1 MQAICRVPASPCPR
15 VAVLLLFSIL
25 LPAFSMLLPA
35 CDRPAVQPEADRS
48 DSSRPVV
55 QFTDV
60 APSAGISFRHAN
72 GKTGRYY
79 FLETVA
85 SGGGFIDYDGDGDL
99 DVYLLNGAAIPGF
112 EPARPLSS
120 VLYRNEGDGSFTDV
134 TDQAGAGNVGGYG
147 MGMAVADYDND
158 GDDDLFVTNYGE
170 NVLYRNEGDGTF
182 RDVTAQAA
190 VSVPRNPTFST
201 SAAFLDYD
209 RDGHLDLYVCAYV
222 EFDFETNKRC
232 VRDGI
237 QSYCGPDIYEGAADL
252 LYRNDGDG
260 TFTDVSAIAGI
271 ANPAGKGLGVVGGD
285 YDGDGWTDI
294 FVANDLT
301 PDFLYRNNGDGTFT
315 DVALLA
321 GVAYGEDGVARA
333 GMGVDF
339 GDYDRDGAPDIYVT
353 NFSLEPNSL
362 HRNNGNGTFTETT
375 FGAGVGNPTLLFLG
389 FGTAFEDFDHDGW
402 PDLFAANGHVIDN
415 ISLFD
420 PTITYEQTNQ
430 LFLNDGN
437 GRFTDVSDR
446 AGAPFQVARVHRGA
460 AFGDVDNDGDV
471 DVLVT
476 TVNDVPLL
484 LRNDGVG
491 GRGARGGAGG
501 NGERGA
507 LGASGGGGY
516 GAAGAGGNPPSLLV
530 STEGVQSNRNGI
542 GARVTVVT
550 DAVRQMREVRSAYSY
565 LAANDLRAHFGLG
578 AHAGADTVLVDW
590 PSGARDVATGVEGG
604 QWITIREGAGIV
616 SRTPLPRR

>member
-1 MQAICRVPASPCPR
+1 MHDLFRAPASWSFELAASSRFLSGASSCLRFAASSCPR
-15 VAVLLLFSIL
+15 FLVRFILPILFLSCN
-25 LPAFSMLLPA
+25 FSNNAPDPDAM
-35 CDRPAVQPEADRS
+35 RPGM
-48 DSSRPVV
+48 
-55 QFTDV
+55 QFTDI
-60 APSAGISFRHAN
+60 APSSGISFQHAN

-85 SGGGFIDYDGDGDL
+85 SGGGFVDYDGDGDL
-99 DVYLLNGAAIPGF
+99 DIYLLNGAAIPGF
-112 EPARPLSS
+112 VPDRPLSNA
-120 VLYRNEGDGSFTDV
+120 LYRNEGDGSFTDV
-134 TDQAGAGNVGGYG
+134 TDQAGVGNADGYG

-182 RDVTAQAA
+182 RDVTGQARLTL
-190 VSVPRNPTFST
+190 PRNPAFST

-232 VRDGI
+232 TRDGI

-252 LYRNDGDG
+252 LYRNNGDG
-260 TFTDVSAIAGI
+260 TFSDVSEAAGI
-271 ANPAGKGLGVVGGD
+271 ANPEGKGLGVVGAD

-315 DVALLA
+315 DMALLA

-339 GDYDRDGAPDIYVT
+339 GDYDRNGSPDIYVT

-375 FGAGVGNPTLLFLG
+375 FAAGVGNPTLLSLG
-389 FGTAFEDFDHDGW
+389 FGTAFKDFDHDGW
-402 PDLFAANGHVIDN
+402 LDIFAANGHVIDN

-420 PTITYEQTNQ
+420 PTETYAQTNQ
-430 LFLNDGN
+430 LFRNEGN
-437 GRFTDVSDR
+437 GVFTDVSTS
-446 AGAPFQVARVHRGA
+446 AGEPFQVKRVHRGA
-460 AFGDVDNDGDV
+460 AFGDVDNDGDI
-471 DVLVT
+471 DILVT

-484 LRNDGVG
+484 LRNDG
-491 GRGARGGAGG
+491 
-501 NGERGA
+501 
-507 LGASGGGGY
+507 SGG
-516 GAAGAGGNPPSLLV
+516 PTSLLV
-530 STEGVQSNRNGI
+530 AAEGVQSNRNGI

-550 DAVRQMREVRSAYSY
+550 DAVRQSQEIRSAYSY

-578 AHAGADTVLVDW
+578 AHAGADSVIVDW
-590 PSGARDVATGVEGG
+590 PGGARDVVTDVDGG

-616 SRTPLPRR
+616 SRRPFLRR

>member
-1 MQAICRVPASPCPR
+1 
-15 VAVLLLFSIL
+15 
-25 LPAFSMLLPA
+25 
-35 CDRPAVQPEADRS
+35 
-48 DSSRPVV
+48 V
-55 QFTDV
+55 QFTDI
-60 APSAGISFRHAN
+60 APTAGITFRHTN
-72 GKTGRYY
+72 GKSGRYY

-112 EPARPLSS
+112 VPERPLSS
-120 VLYRNEGDGSFTDV
+120 ALYRNDGDGSFTDV
-134 TDQAGAGNVGGYG
+134 TSQAGVGNAGGYG

-158 GDDDLFVTNYGE
+158 GDDDLFITNYGA
-170 NVLYRNEGDGTF
+170 NILYRNEGNGTF
-182 RDVTAQAA
+182 RDVTARA
-190 VSVPRNPTFST
+190 SLTVPTNPMFST

-209 RDGHLDLYVCAYV
+209 RDGYLDLYVCAYV

-232 VRDGI
+232 SRDGI

-252 LYRNDGDG
+252 LYRNNGDG
-260 TFTDVSAIAGI
+260 TFTDVSVAAGI
-271 ANPAGKGLGVVGGD
+271 SNPNGKGLGVVGGD

-315 DVALLA
+315 DMALLA

-339 GDYDRDGAPDIYVT
+339 GDYDRNGSPDISVT

-389 FGTAFEDFDHDGW
+389 FGTAFKDFDHDGW
-402 PDLFAANGHVIDN
+402 LDIFAANGHVIDN

-420 PTITYEQTNQ
+420 PTISYAQTNQ
-430 LFLNDGN
+430 LFRNEGDGV
-437 GRFTDVSDR
+437 FTDVSSA
-446 AGAPFQVARVHRGA
+446 AGPPFQVERVHRGA

-476 TVNDVPLL
+476 TVSDVPLL
-484 LRNDGVG
+484 LRNDGT
-491 GRGARGGAGG
+491 
-501 NGERGA
+501 GA
-507 LGASGGGGY
+507 L
-516 GAAGAGGNPPSLLV
+516 SLFV
-530 STEGVQSNRNGI
+530 ATEGVRSNRNGI

-550 DAVRQMREVRSAYSY
+550 DAVRQSREIRSAYSY

-578 AHAGADTVLVDW
+578 AYAGADSVIVDW
-590 PSGARDVATGVEGG
+590 PGGARDVATGVEGG
-604 QWITIREGAGIV
+604 QLITIREGAGIV
-616 SRTPLPRR
+616 SQTPFPRR

>member
-1 MQAICRVPASPCPR
+1 M
-15 VAVLLLFSIL
+15 
-25 LPAFSMLLPA
+25 
-35 CDRPAVQPEADRS
+35 
-48 DSSRPVV
+48 
-55 QFTDV
+55 QFTDI
-60 APSAGISFRHAN
+60 APSAEITFRHTN
-72 GKTGRYY
+72 GKSGRYY

-112 EPARPLSS
+112 VPDQPLSS
-120 VLYRNEGDGSFTDV
+120 ILYRNDGDGSFTDV
-134 TDQAGAGNVGGYG
+134 TVQAGVDNAGGYG
-147 MGMAVADYDND
+147 MGLAVADYDND
-158 GDDDLFVTNYGE
+158 GDDDLFVTNYGA
-170 NVLYRNEGDGTF
+170 NILYRNQGDGTF
-182 RDVTAQAA
+182 RDVTARANLM
-190 VSVPRNPTFST
+190 VPANPTFST

-222 EFDFETNKRC
+222 EFDFEANRRC
-232 VRDGI
+232 SRDGI

-252 LYRNDGDG
+252 LYRNNGDG
-260 TFTDVSAIAGI
+260 SFTDVSAEAGI
-271 ANPAGKGLGVVGGD
+271 ANPDGKGLGVVGGD

-315 DVALLA
+315 DMALLA

-333 GMGVDF
+333 GMGVDM
-339 GDYDRDGAPDIYVT
+339 GDYDRSGSPDIYVT

-389 FGTAFEDFDHDGW
+389 FGTAFKDFDNDGW
-402 PDLFAANGHVIDN
+402 LDIFAANGHVIDN

-420 PTITYEQTNQ
+420 PTITYAQTNQ
-430 LFLNDGN
+430 LFRNEGDGV
-437 GRFTDVSDR
+437 FTDVSPE
-446 AGAPFQVARVHRGA
+446 AGPPFQVARVHRGA

-484 LRNDGVG
+484 LRNDGIG
-491 GRGARGGAGG
+491 GRGAGGMTGEIEAGEGGGSSGSDGAGQPG
-501 NGERGA
+501 PA
-507 LGASGGGGY
+507 
-516 GAAGAGGNPPSLLV
+516 SLLV
-530 STEGVQSNRNGI
+530 ATEGVRSNRNGI

-550 DAVRQMREVRSAYSY
+550 DAVRQSREIRSAYSY

-578 AHAGADTVLVDW
+578 AHAGADSVIVDW
-590 PSGARDVATGVEGG
+590 PGGGRDVATGVEGG
-604 QWITIREGAGIV
+604 QLVTIREGAGIV
-616 SRTPLPRR
+616 SRTPFLRR

>member
-1 MQAICRVPASPCPR
+1 M
-15 VAVLLLFSIL
+15 
-25 LPAFSMLLPA
+25 
-35 CDRPAVQPEADRS
+35 
-48 DSSRPVV
+48 
-55 QFTDV
+55 QFTDI
-60 APSAGISFRHAN
+60 ASSAGISFRHAN

-99 DVYLLNGAAIPGF
+99 DIYLLNGAAIPGF

-120 VLYRNEGDGSFTDV
+120 ALYRNEGDGSFTDA
-134 TDQAGAGNVGGYG
+134 TGAAGVGNVGGYG

-182 RDVTAQAA
+182 RDVTGLAMPPL
-190 VSVPRNPTFST
+190 PRNPTFST

-209 RDGHLDLYVCAYV
+209 RDGWLDLYVCVYV
-222 EFDFETNKRC
+222 EFDFETNRRC
-232 VRDGI
+232 IRDGV

-252 LYRNDGDG
+252 LYRNNGDG
-260 TFTDVSAIAGI
+260 TFSDVSAEAGI
-271 ANPAGKGLGVVGGD
+271 ADPGGKGLGVVGGD

-315 DVALLA
+315 DQALLA

-339 GDYDRDGAPDIYVT
+339 GDYDRNGSPDIYVT

-375 FGAGVGNPTLLFLG
+375 FGAGVGNPTLLSLG
-389 FGTAFEDFDHDGW
+389 FGTAFKDFDHDGW
-402 PDLFAANGHVIDN
+402 LDIFAANGHVIDN

-420 PTITYEQTNQ
+420 PTITYAQTNQ
-430 LFLNDGN
+430 LFRNEGN
-437 GRFTDVSDR
+437 GLFADVSAG
-446 AGAPFQVARVHRGA
+446 AGAPFQVERVHRGA

-471 DVLVT
+471 DILVT

-484 LRNDGVG
+484 LRNDGPSGQGERDGSGGGDVNGGSGERG
-491 GRGARGGAGG
+491 GRGGSGG
-501 NGERGA
+501 
-507 LGASGGGGY
+507 SGGGDVN
-516 GAAGAGGNPPSLLV
+516 GGSGGPPSLLV
-530 STEGVQSNRNGI
+530 SAEGVRNNRNGI

-550 DAVRQMREVRSAYSY
+550 DAVRQMREIRSAYSY

-578 AHAGADTVLVDW
+578 AHAGADSVIVDW
-590 PSGARDVATGVEGG
+590 PGGARDVATGVGGG

-616 SRTPLPRR
+616 SRRPLLRR

>member
-1 MQAICRVPASPCPR
+1 MQAILRVSASPCPQL
-15 VAVLLLFSIL
+15 AVLLLFPL
-25 LPAFSMLLPA
+25 VLFSCA
-35 CDRPAVQPEADRS
+35 RSTDQPIAD
-48 DSSRPVV
+48 RPVV
-55 QFTDV
+55 QFTDI
-60 APSAGISFRHAN
+60 ASSAGLTFRHTN
-72 GKTGRYY
+72 GKSGRYY

-99 DVYLLNGAAIPGF
+99 DVYLLNGSAIPGF
-112 EPARPLSS
+112 EAEEPLSS
-120 VLYRNEGDGSFTDV
+120 ALYRNDGVGSFTDV
-134 TDQAGAGNVGGYG
+134 TSQTGVGNAGGYG

-182 RDVTAQAA
+182 RDDTDQAGLT
-190 VSVPRNPTFST
+190 VPRTPYFST

-209 RDGHLDLYVCAYV
+209 RDGHLDLYVTAYV
-222 EFDFETNKRC
+222 EFTFENNRRC
-232 VRDGI
+232 SRDGI
-237 QSYCGPDIYEGAADL
+237 QSYCGPDIYEGVSDL
-252 LYRNDGDG
+252 LYRNNGDG
-260 TFTDVSAIAGI
+260 TFTDVSAEAGI
-271 ANPAGKGLGVVGGD
+271 ANPQGKGLGVVCGD

-315 DVALLA
+315 DQALLA

-389 FGTAFEDFDHDGW
+389 FGTAFKDFDHDGRL
-402 PDLFAANGHVIDN
+402 DLFAANGHVIDN
-415 ISLFD
+415 ISVFD
-420 PTITYEQTNQ
+420 PTITYAQTNQ
-430 LFLNDGN
+430 LFRNDGD

-446 AGAPFQVARVHRGA
+446 AGAPFRAAAVHRGA

-471 DVLVT
+471 DILVT

-484 LRNDGVG
+484 LRNDGVDG
-491 GRGARGGAGG
+491 
-501 NGERGA
+501 
-507 LGASGGGGY
+507 SGGSVGRGGY
-516 GAAGAGGNPPSLLV
+516 GSLLL
-530 STEGVQSNRNGI
+530 STEGVRSNRNGI

-550 DAVRQMREVRSAYSY
+550 EAMRQFREIRSGYSY
-565 LAANDLRAHFGLG
+565 LASNDLRAHFGLG
-578 AHAGADTVLVDW
+578 TSTGADSVIVEW
-590 PSGARDVATGVEGG
+590 PGGARDVVTGVDSG
-604 QWITIREGAGIV
+604 QWIKIREGEGVV
-616 SRTPLPRR
+616 SRRPLPLR

>member
-1 MQAICRVPASPCPR
+1 MR
-15 VAVLLLFSIL
+15 
-25 LPAFSMLLPA
+25 
-35 CDRPAVQPEADRS
+35 
-48 DSSRPVV
+48 
-55 QFTDV
+55 FTDI
-60 APSAGISFRHAN
+60 ASSAGITFRHTN
-72 GKTGRYY
+72 GKSGRYY

-112 EPARPLSS
+112 VPDRPLSS
-120 VLYRNEGDGSFTDV
+120 VLYRNDGDGTFTDV
-134 TDQAGAGNVGGYG
+134 TSQAGVGNADGYG
-147 MGMAVADYDND
+147 MGLAVADYDND
-158 GDDDLFVTNYGE
+158 GDDDLFVTNYGA
-170 NVLYRNEGDGTF
+170 NILYRNEGDGTF
-182 RDVTAQAA
+182 RDVTVRAGL
-190 VSVPRNPTFST
+190 SVPLNPTFST

-209 RDGHLDLYVCAYV
+209 RDGCLDLYVCAYV
-222 EFDFETNKRC
+222 EFDFETNRRC
-232 VRDGI
+232 SRDGI

-252 LYRNDGDG
+252 LYRNNGDG
-260 TFTDVSAIAGI
+260 TFMDVSAEAGI
-271 ANPAGKGLGVVGGD
+271 ANPDGKGLGVVGGD

-315 DVALLA
+315 DMALLA

-333 GMGVDF
+333 GMGVDI
-339 GDYDRDGAPDIYVT
+339 GDYDRNGSPDIYVT

-389 FGTAFEDFDHDGW
+389 FGTAFKDFDHDGW
-402 PDLFAANGHVIDN
+402 LDIFAANGHVIDN

-420 PTITYEQTNQ
+420 PTITYAQTNQ
-430 LFLNDGN
+430 LFRNEGN
-437 GRFTDVSDR
+437 GVFSDVSPE
-446 AGAPFQVARVHRGA
+446 AGPPFQVERVHRGA

-484 LRNDGVG
+484 LRNDGTG
-491 GRGARGGAGG
+491 GRGAPGESGGSSGAGGSGGASGSGGAGG
-501 NGERGA
+501 SG
-507 LGASGGGGY
+507 GASGGS
-516 GAAGAGGNPPSLLV
+516 ADSASLLV
-530 STEGVQSNRNGI
+530 ATEGVRSNRNGI

-550 DAVRQMREVRSAYSY
+550 DAVRQSREIRSAYSY

-578 AHAGADTVLVDW
+578 AHAGADSVIVDW
-590 PSGARDVATGVEGG
+590 PGGARDVATGVEGG
-604 QWITIREGAGIV
+604 QLITIREGAGIV
-616 SRTPLPRR
+616 SRTPFLRR

>member
-1 MQAICRVPASPCPR
+1 MAAKWISISLNAVTPALARSCI
-15 VAVLLLFSIL
+15 LFVTLSL
-25 LPAFSMLLPA
+25 LPLFLPA
-35 CDRPAVQPEADRS
+35 CDRSANRPEVVQQ
-48 DSSRPVV
+48 VV
-55 QFTDV
+55 QFTDI
-60 APSAGISFRHAN
+60 ASSAGISFRHTN
-72 GKTGRYY
+72 GKSGRYY
-79 FLETVA
+79 FPETVA

-99 DVYLLNGAAIPGF
+99 DIYLLNGTAIPGF
-112 EPARPLSS
+112 EPDGPLSS

-134 TDQAGAGNVGGYG
+134 TPLAGVGNVDGYG

-182 RDVTAQAA
+182 RDVTGRAGL
-190 VSVPRNPTFST
+190 SVPRNPTFST

-209 RDGHLDLYVCAYV
+209 RDGHLDLYVCVYV
-222 EFDFETNKRC
+222 EFDFAANKRC
-232 VRDGI
+232 SRDGI
-237 QSYCGPDIYEGAADL
+237 RSYCGPDIYEGVADL
-252 LYRNDGDG
+252 LYRNNGDG
-260 TFTDVSAIAGI
+260 TFSDVSMAAGI
-271 ANPAGKGLGVVGGD
+271 ANPDGKGLGVVAGD

-315 DVALLA
+315 DRALLA

-333 GMGVDF
+333 GMGTDF
-339 GDYDRDGAPDIYVT
+339 GDYDRNGAPDVYVT

-389 FGTAFEDFDHDGW
+389 FGTAFGDFDHDGW
-402 PDLFAANGHVIDN
+402 LDIFAANGHVIDN

-420 PTITYEQTNQ
+420 PTITYAQTNQ
-430 LFLNDGN
+430 LFRNEGD

-446 AGAPFQVARVHRGA
+446 AGAPFQVERVHRGA

-471 DVLVT
+471 DILVT

-484 LRNDGVG
+484 LRNDGAG
-491 GRGARGGAGG
+491 GQGARGGIGGSGG
-501 NGERGA
+501 N
-507 LGASGGGGY
+507 GGGGY
-516 GAAGAGGNPPSLLV
+516 GAAGDGPAEPASLLV
-530 STEGVQSNRNGI
+530 ETEGVRSNRNGI

-550 DAVRQMREVRSAYSY
+550 DTVRQLREIRSAYSY

-578 AHAGADTVLVDW
+578 EHTGADSVIVDW
-590 PSGARDVATGVEGG
+590 PGGTRDVVTGVEGS
-604 QWITIREGAGIV
+604 QWITIREGEGIV

>member
-1 MQAICRVPASPCPR
+1 M
-15 VAVLLLFSIL
+15 
-25 LPAFSMLLPA
+25 
-35 CDRPAVQPEADRS
+35 
-48 DSSRPVV
+48 
-55 QFTDV
+55 QFTDI
-60 APSAGISFRHAN
+60 APSAGITFRHTN
-72 GKTGRYY
+72 GKSGRYY

-112 EPARPLSS
+112 VPDQPLSS
-120 VLYRNEGDGSFTDV
+120 VLYRNDGDVSFTDV
-134 TDQAGAGNVGGYG
+134 TVQAGVDNAGGYG
-147 MGMAVADYDND
+147 MGLAVADYDND
-158 GDDDLFVTNYGE
+158 GDDDLFVTNYGA
-170 NVLYRNEGDGTF
+170 NILYRNEGDGTF
-182 RDVTAQAA
+182 RDVTARANLM
-190 VSVPRNPTFST
+190 VPANPTFST

-222 EFDFETNKRC
+222 EFDFETNRRC
-232 VRDGI
+232 SRDGI

-252 LYRNDGDG
+252 LYRNNGDG
-260 TFTDVSAIAGI
+260 SFTDVSAEAGI
-271 ANPAGKGLGVVGGD
+271 ANPDGKGLGVVGGD

-315 DVALLA
+315 DMALLA

-333 GMGVDF
+333 GMGVDM
-339 GDYDRDGAPDIYVT
+339 GDYDRNGSPDIYVT

-389 FGTAFEDFDHDGW
+389 FGTAFKDFDNDGW
-402 PDLFAANGHVIDN
+402 LDIFAANGHVIDN

-420 PTITYEQTNQ
+420 PTITYAQTNQ
-430 LFLNDGN
+430 LFRNEGDGV
-437 GRFTDVSDR
+437 FTDVSPE
-446 AGAPFQVARVHRGA
+446 AGPPFQVARVHRGA

-484 LRNDGVG
+484 LRNDGIG
-491 GRGARGGAGG
+491 GRGAGGGSGGSDGIDGSSGNDGAGQPG
-501 NGERGA
+501 PA
-507 LGASGGGGY
+507 
-516 GAAGAGGNPPSLLV
+516 SLLV
-530 STEGVQSNRNGI
+530 ATEGVRSNRNGI

-550 DAVRQMREVRSAYSY
+550 DAVRQSREIRSAYSY
-565 LAANDLRAHFGLG
+565 LAANDFSAHFGLG
-578 AHAGADTVLVDW
+578 AHAGADSVIVDW
-590 PSGARDVATGVEGG
+590 PGGGRDVATGVEGG
-604 QWITIREGAGIV
+604 QLVTIREGAGIV
-616 SRTPLPRR
+616 SRTPFLRR

>member
-1 MQAICRVPASPCPR
+1 MHVVYRVSALLPFLI
-15 VAVLLLFSIL
+15 LLLSCDFS
-25 LPAFSMLLPA
+25 
-35 CDRPAVQPEADRS
+35 DHRPESP
-48 DSSRPVV
+48 RPVV
-55 QFTDV
+55 QFTDI
-60 APSAGISFRHAN
+60 APSAGITFRHTN
-72 GKTGRYY
+72 GKSGRYY

-85 SGGGFIDYDGDGDL
+85 SGGGFIDYDGDDDL

-112 EPARPLSS
+112 VPDRPLSS
-120 VLYRNEGDGSFTDV
+120 ALYRNDGDGSFTDV
-134 TDQAGAGNVGGYG
+134 TGQAGVGNADGYG
-147 MGMAVADYDND
+147 MGLAVADYDND
-158 GDDDLFVTNYGE
+158 GDDDLFVTNYGA

-182 RDVTAQAA
+182 RDVTDQANLT
-190 VSVPRNPTFST
+190 VPRDPTFST

-209 RDGHLDLYVCAYV
+209 RDGHLDLYVCVYV

-252 LYRNDGDG
+252 LYRNNGDG
-260 TFTDVSAIAGI
+260 TFSDVSAEAGI
-271 ANPAGKGLGVVGGD
+271 ANPEGKGLGVVGGD

-315 DVALLA
+315 DQALLA

-339 GDYDRDGAPDIYVT
+339 GDYDRDGSPDVYVT

-402 PDLFAANGHVIDN
+402 LDIFAANGHVIDN

-420 PTITYEQTNQ
+420 PTISYAQTNQ
-430 LFLNDGN
+430 LFRNEGN
-437 GRFTDVSDR
+437 GVFTDVS
-446 AGAPFQVARVHRGA
+446 AGAGASFQVERVHRGA

-491 GRGARGGAGG
+491 GRVARD
-501 NGERGA
+501 
-507 LGASGGGGY
+507 SDD
-516 GAAGAGGNPPSLLV
+516 AAGRRGDAGPPGPPGPPGPLSLLV
-530 STEGVQSNRNGI
+530 ATEGVRSNRNGI

-550 DAVRQMREVRSAYSY
+550 DAVRQSREIRSGYSY

-578 AHAGADTVLVDW
+578 AHAGADSVIVDW
-590 PSGARDVATGVEGG
+590 PGGARDVATGIAGG
-604 QWITIREGAGIV
+604 QLVTIREGAGIV
-616 SRTPLPRR
+616 SRTPFPRR

>member
-1 MQAICRVPASPCPR
+1 MQAVYRVSASPCPR
-15 VAVLLLFSIL
+15 VPVLLLLPLVLFSFFL
-25 LPAFSMLLPA
+25 SCNLP
-35 CDRPAVQPEADRS
+35 DNRP
-48 DSSRPVV
+48 DSIRAKV

-60 APSAGISFRHAN
+60 APAAGITFRHTN

-85 SGGGFIDYDGDGDL
+85 SGGGFIDYDGDGNL
-99 DVYLLNGAAIPGF
+99 DVYLLNGTAIPGF

-134 TDQAGAGNVGGYG
+134 TDQAGVGNAGGYG

-182 RDVTAQAA
+182 RDVTGRAGL
-190 VSVPRNPTFST
+190 SVPRNPTFST

-209 RDGHLDLYVCAYV
+209 RNGHLDLYVCVYV
-222 EFDFETNKRC
+222 EFDFEANKRC
-232 VRDGI
+232 SRDGI
-237 QSYCGPDIYEGAADL
+237 QSYCGPDVYEGVADL
-252 LYRNDGDG
+252 LYRNNGDG
-260 TFTDVSAIAGI
+260 TFSDVSVAAGI

-315 DVALLA
+315 DQALLA

-339 GDYDRDGAPDIYVT
+339 GDYDRNGSPDIYVT

-389 FGTAFEDFDHDGW
+389 FGTAFMDFDNDGW
-402 PDLFAANGHVIDN
+402 LDIFAANGHVIDN

-420 PTITYEQTNQ
+420 PTITYAQTNQ
-430 LFLNDGN
+430 LFRNEGN
-437 GRFTDVSDR
+437 GAFTDVSAS
-446 AGAPFQVARVHRGA
+446 AGAPFQVERVHRGA

-471 DVLVT
+471 DILVT

-491 GRGARGGAGG
+491 GRNAHGGYGGG
-501 NGERGA
+501 NGE
-507 LGASGGGGY
+507 SGGDGGN
-516 GAAGAGGNPPSLLV
+516 GAADGRGPASLLV
-530 STEGVQSNRNGI
+530 STEGVQGNRNGI

-550 DAVRQMREVRSAYSY
+550 AAVRQLREVRSAYSY

-578 AHAGADTVLVDW
+578 AHTGADSVIVDW
-590 PSGARDVATGVEGG
+590 PGGARDVVTGVEGG

>member
-1 MQAICRVPASPCPR
+1 MKWAP
-15 VAVLLLFSIL
+15 VLLSFLFLS
-25 LPAFSMLLPA
+25 PSCGQPGQPGQP
-35 CDRPAVQPEADRS
+35 DHRPDAA
-48 DSSRPVV
+48 RPVV
-55 QFTDV
+55 QFTDI
-60 APSAGISFRHAN
+60 APTAGITFRHTN
-72 GKTGRYY
+72 GKSGRYY

-112 EPARPLSS
+112 VPDRPLSS
-120 VLYRNEGDGSFTDV
+120 ALYRNNGDGSFTDV
-134 TDQAGAGNVGGYG
+134 TGQAGVGNAGGYG
-147 MGMAVADYDND
+147 MGLAVADYDND
-158 GDDDLFVTNYGE
+158 GDDDLFVTNYGA
-170 NVLYRNEGDGTF
+170 NILYRNEGDGTF
-182 RDVTAQAA
+182 RDVTARANLT
-190 VSVPRNPTFST
+190 VPGNPTFST

-222 EFDFETNKRC
+222 EFDFEANRRC
-232 VRDGI
+232 SRDGI

-252 LYRNDGDG
+252 LYRNNGDG
-260 TFTDVSAIAGI
+260 SFSDVSVEAGI
-271 ANPAGKGLGVVGGD
+271 SNPNGKGLGVVGGD

-315 DVALLA
+315 DMALLA

-333 GMGVDF
+333 GMGVDM
-339 GDYDRDGAPDIYVT
+339 GDYDRNGSPDFYVT

-389 FGTAFEDFDHDGW
+389 FGTAFKDFDHDGW
-402 PDLFAANGHVIDN
+402 LDIFAANGHVIDN

-420 PTITYEQTNQ
+420 PTIAYAQTNQ
-430 LFLNDGN
+430 LFRNEGDGV
-437 GRFTDVSDR
+437 FTDVSPE
-446 AGAPFQVARVHRGA
+446 AGPPFQVERVHRGA

-484 LRNDGVG
+484 LRNDGTG
-491 GRGARGGAGG
+491 GHNARGGPGP
-501 NGERGA
+501 
-507 LGASGGGGY
+507 
-516 GAAGAGGNPPSLLV
+516 AAGPLSLLV
-530 STEGVQSNRNGI
+530 ATEGVRSNRNGI

-550 DAVRQMREVRSAYSY
+550 DGVRQSREIRSAYSY

-578 AHAGADTVLVDW
+578 AYAGADSVIVDW
-590 PSGARDVATGVEGG
+590 PGGGRDVATGVEGG
-604 QWITIREGAGIV
+604 QLITIREGAGIV
-616 SRTPLPRR
+616 SRTPFLRR

>member
-1 MQAICRVPASPCPR
+1 MHAIYRVSASPSPR
-15 VAVLLLFSIL
+15 VAVLLLLPLVFFSIL
-25 LPAFSMLLPA
+25 LLS
-35 CDRPAVQPEADRS
+35 CGRPANEPEAD
-48 DSSRPVV
+48 RPVV
-55 QFTDV
+55 QFTDI
-60 APSAGISFRHAN
+60 APSAGITFRHTN

-99 DVYLLNGAAIPGF
+99 DLYLLNGTAIPGF
-112 EPARPLSS
+112 EPDRPLSS
-120 VLYRNEGDGSFTDV
+120 ILYRNEGDGSFTDV
-134 TDQAGAGNVGGYG
+134 TDQTGVGNVGGYG

-158 GDDDLFVTNYGE
+158 DDDDLFVTNYGE
-170 NVLYRNEGDGTF
+170 NILYRNEGDGSF
-182 RDVTAQAA
+182 RDVTGQARL
-190 VSVPRNPTFST
+190 SVPQNPTFST

-209 RDGHLDLYVCAYV
+209 RDGHLDLYVCVYV
-222 EFDFETNKRC
+222 EFSFDTNKRC
-232 VRDGI
+232 SRDGI
-237 QSYCGPDIYEGAADL
+237 QSYCGPDIYEGVADL
-252 LYRNDGDG
+252 LYRNNGDG
-260 TFTDVSAIAGI
+260 TFSDVSTEAGI
-271 ANPAGKGLGVVGGD
+271 ANPNGKGLGVVSGD

-315 DVALLA
+315 DQALLA

-339 GDYDRDGAPDIYVT
+339 GDYDRSGSPDIYVT

-375 FGAGVGNPTLLFLG
+375 FGAGVGNPTLLYLG
-389 FGTAFEDFDHDGW
+389 FGTAFKDFDHDGW
-402 PDLFAANGHVIDN
+402 LDLFAANGHVIDN

-420 PTITYEQTNQ
+420 PTISYTQTNQ
-430 LFLNDGN
+430 VFRNEGD

-446 AGAPFQVARVHRGA
+446 AGAPFQVERVHRGA

-471 DVLVT
+471 DILVT

-484 LRNDGVG
+484 LRNDGIG
-491 GRGARGGAGG
+491 GLGG
-501 NGERGA
+501 
-507 LGASGGGGY
+507 SGGS
-516 GAAGAGGNPPSLLV
+516 ASLLV
-530 STEGVQSNRNGI
+530 TTEGVRSNRNGI

-550 DAVRQMREVRSAYSY
+550 DDERQRREIRSGYSY

-578 AHAGADTVLVDW
+578 AYNRADSVIVDW
-590 PSGARDVATGVEGG
+590 PGGSRDVATGVEGG
-604 QWITIREGAGIV
+604 QWITIREDAGIV
-616 SRTPLPRR
+616 SQTPLPAR

>member
-1 MQAICRVPASPCPR
+1 MHALFR
-15 VAVLLLFSIL
+15 VAASSCLRSAAYPCSRFAAFQYPRIALLFLFPFLFLSCDL
-25 LPAFSMLLPA
+25 SNSPPDATRPEML
-35 CDRPAVQPEADRS
+35 
-48 DSSRPVV
+48 
-55 QFTDV
+55 FTDI
-60 APSAGISFRHAN
+60 APSSGISFRHAN
-72 GKTGRYY
+72 GKTGQYY

-85 SGGGFIDYDGDGDL
+85 SGGGFVDYDGDGDL
-99 DVYLLNGAAIPGF
+99 DIYLLNGSAIPGF
-112 EPARPLSS
+112 VPDSPLSNA
-120 VLYRNEGDGSFTDV
+120 LYRNEGDGSFTDV
-134 TDQAGAGNVGGYG
+134 TDQAGVGNADGYG

-182 RDVTAQAA
+182 RDVTGRAMPPL
-190 VSVPRNPTFST
+190 PRSPMFST

-232 VRDGI
+232 TRDGI
-237 QSYCGPDIYEGAADL
+237 QSYCGPDIYDGAADL
-252 LYRNDGDG
+252 LYRNNGDG
-260 TFTDVSAIAGI
+260 TFSDVSSEAGI
-271 ANPAGKGLGVVGGD
+271 ANPDGKGLGVVGGD

-315 DVALLA
+315 DMALLA

-339 GDYDRDGAPDIYVT
+339 GDYDRNGTPDIYVT

-375 FGAGVGNPTLLFLG
+375 FGAGVGNPTLLSLG
-389 FGTAFEDFDHDGW
+389 FGTAFKDFDHDGW
-402 PDLFAANGHVIDN
+402 LDIFAANGHVIDN

-420 PTITYEQTNQ
+420 PTVTYAQANQ
-430 LFLNDGN
+430 LFRNGGN
-437 GRFTDVSDR
+437 GVFTDVSAG
-446 AGAPFQVARVHRGA
+446 AGAPFQVERVHRGA

-471 DVLVT
+471 DILVT

-484 LRNDGVG
+484 LRNDGNEWTG
-491 GRGARGGAGG
+491 GSGVNERNDGTGRTGGPA
-501 NGERGA
+501 
-507 LGASGGGGY
+507 
-516 GAAGAGGNPPSLLV
+516 SLLV
-530 STEGVQSNRNGI
+530 ATEGVRSNRNGI

-550 DAVRQMREVRSAYSY
+550 DAVRQSREIRSAYSY

-578 AHAGADTVLVDW
+578 AYDGADSVIVDW
-590 PSGARDVATGVEGG
+590 PGGERNVVTGVDGG
-604 QWITIREGAGIV
+604 QWITIREGEGIV
-616 SRTPLPRR
+616 SRRPLRPR

>member
-1 MQAICRVPASPCPR
+1 MHVVYRVSALLPFLI
-15 VAVLLLFSIL
+15 LLLSCDFS
-25 LPAFSMLLPA
+25 
-35 CDRPAVQPEADRS
+35 DHRPESP
-48 DSSRPVV
+48 RPVV
-55 QFTDV
+55 QFTDI
-60 APSAGISFRHAN
+60 APSAGITFRHTN
-72 GKTGRYY
+72 GKSGRYY

-112 EPARPLSS
+112 VPDRPLSS
-120 VLYRNEGDGSFTDV
+120 ALYRNDGDGSFTDV
-134 TDQAGAGNVGGYG
+134 TGQAGVGNADGYG
-147 MGMAVADYDND
+147 MGLAVADYDND
-158 GDDDLFVTNYGE
+158 GDDDLFVTNYGK
-170 NVLYRNEGDGTF
+170 NLLYRNEGDGTF
-182 RDVTAQAA
+182 RDVTGQANLT
-190 VSVPRNPTFST
+190 VPRDPTFST

-209 RDGHLDLYVCAYV
+209 RDGHLDLYVCVYV

-252 LYRNDGDG
+252 LYRNNGDG
-260 TFTDVSAIAGI
+260 TFSDVSAEAGI
-271 ANPAGKGLGVVGGD
+271 ANPEGKGLGVVGGD

-315 DVALLA
+315 DQALLA

-339 GDYDRDGAPDIYVT
+339 GDYDRNGSPDVYVT

-402 PDLFAANGHVIDN
+402 LDIFAANGHVIDN

-420 PTITYEQTNQ
+420 PTISYAQTNQ
-430 LFLNDGN
+430 LFRNEGN
-437 GRFTDVSDR
+437 GVFTDVS
-446 AGAPFQVARVHRGA
+446 AGAGASFQVERVHRGA

-491 GRGARGGAGG
+491 GRVARD
-501 NGERGA
+501 
-507 LGASGGGGY
+507 SGD
-516 GAAGAGGNPPSLLV
+516 AAGRPGPPGPPGPLSLLV
-530 STEGVQSNRNGI
+530 ATEGVRSNRNGI

-550 DAVRQMREVRSAYSY
+550 DAVRQSREIRSGYSY

-578 AHAGADTVLVDW
+578 AHAGADSVIVDW
-590 PSGARDVATGVEGG
+590 PGGARDVATGVEGG
-604 QWITIREGAGIV
+604 QLITIREGAGIV
-616 SRTPLPRR
+616 SRTPLLRR

>member
-1 MQAICRVPASPCPR
+1 MHAICRVSASPRPR
-15 VAVLLLFSIL
+15 VAVLVLLPLVLFSPIL
-25 LPAFSMLLPA
+25 PS
-35 CDRPAVQPEADRS
+35 CGRPANEPEAV
-48 DSSRPVV
+48 RPVV
-55 QFTDV
+55 QFTDI
-60 APSAGISFRHAN
+60 APSAGISFRHTN

-79 FLETVA
+79 FVETVA

-99 DVYLLNGAAIPGF
+99 DIYLLNGTAIPGF
-112 EPARPLSS
+112 EPDRPLSS
-120 VLYRNEGDGSFTDV
+120 ALYRNESDGSFTDV
-134 TDQAGAGNVGGYG
+134 TDQAGVGNEGGYG

-170 NVLYRNEGDGTF
+170 NVLYRNRGDGTF
-182 RDVTAQAA
+182 RDVTGQAGL
-190 VSVPRNPTFST
+190 SVPRNPTFST

-209 RDGHLDLYVCAYV
+209 RDGHLDLYVCVYV
-222 EFDFETNKRC
+222 EFDFEANRRC
-232 VRDGI
+232 SRDGI
-237 QSYCGPDIYEGAADL
+237 QSYCGPDIYEGVADL
-252 LYRNDGDG
+252 LYRNNGDG
-260 TFTDVSAIAGI
+260 TFSDVSVAAGI
-271 ANPAGKGLGVVGGD
+271 ANPDGKGLGVVGGD
-285 YDGDGWTDI
+285 YDGDGWTDV

-315 DVALLA
+315 DQALLA

-339 GDYDRDGAPDIYVT
+339 GDYDRNGSPDIYVT

-389 FGTAFEDFDHDGW
+389 FGTAFGDFDHDGW
-402 PDLFAANGHVIDN
+402 LDIFAANGHVIDN

-420 PTITYEQTNQ
+420 PTITYAQTNQ
-430 LFLNDGN
+430 LFRNEGD

-446 AGAPFQVARVHRGA
+446 AGAPFQVERVHRGA

-471 DVLVT
+471 DILVT

-484 LRNDGVG
+484 LRNDGAG
-491 GRGARGGAGG
+491 GQGARGGIGGSGG
-501 NGERGA
+501 N
-507 LGASGGGGY
+507 GGGGY
-516 GAAGAGGNPPSLLV
+516 GAAGGGPADPASLLV
-530 STEGVQSNRNGI
+530 ETEGVRSNRNGI

-550 DAVRQMREVRSAYSY
+550 DAVRQTREIRSAYSY

-578 AHAGADTVLVDW
+578 AHTGADSVIVDW
-590 PSGARDVATGVEGG
+590 PGGTRDVVTGVEGG
-604 QWITIREGAGIV
+604 QWITIREGEGIV

>member
-1 MQAICRVPASPCPR
+1 MHAIYRVSVSPRPR
-15 VAVLLLFSIL
+15 VAILLLLPLVLFSTIL
-25 LPAFSMLLPA
+25 PS
-35 CDRPAVQPEADRS
+35 CGRPANEPEAVRS
-48 DSSRPVV
+48 VV
-55 QFTDV
+55 QFTDI
-60 APSAGISFRHAN
+60 APSAGISFRHTN

-99 DVYLLNGAAIPGF
+99 DIYLLNGTAIPGF
-112 EPARPLSS
+112 EPTRPLSS

-134 TDQAGAGNVGGYG
+134 TEQAGVGNAGGYG

-182 RDVTAQAA
+182 RDVTGQAGL
-190 VSVPRNPTFST
+190 SVPRNPTFST

-209 RDGHLDLYVCAYV
+209 RDGCLDLYVCVYV
-222 EFDFETNKRC
+222 EFDFETNRRC
-232 VRDGI
+232 SRDGI
-237 QSYCGPDIYEGAADL
+237 QSYCGPDIYEGVADL
-252 LYRNDGDG
+252 LYRNNGDG
-260 TFTDVSAIAGI
+260 TFSDVSVAAGI
-271 ANPAGKGLGVVGGD
+271 ANPDGKGLGVVGGD

-315 DVALLA
+315 DQALLA

-339 GDYDRDGAPDIYVT
+339 GDYDRNGSPDIYVT

-389 FGTAFEDFDHDGW
+389 FGTAFGDFDHDGW
-402 PDLFAANGHVIDN
+402 LDIFAANGHVIDN

-420 PTITYEQTNQ
+420 PTITYAQTNQ
-430 LFLNDGN
+430 LVRNEGD

-446 AGAPFQVARVHRGA
+446 AGAPFQVERVHRGA

-471 DVLVT
+471 DILVT

-484 LRNDGVG
+484 LRNDGAG
-491 GRGARGGAGG
+491 RRGAGGAGSDG
-501 NGERGA
+501 NGEN
-507 LGASGGGGY
+507 SGS
-516 GAAGAGGNPPSLLV
+516 AGPAGPTSLLV

-542 GARVTVVT
+542 GARVIMVT
-550 DAVRQMREVRSAYSY
+550 DAVRQLREVRSAYSY

-578 AHAGADTVLVDW
+578 GHTRADSVIVDW
-590 PSGARDVATGVEGG
+590 PGGTRDVATGVEGG
-604 QWITIREGAGIV
+604 QWITIREGEGIV

>member
-1 MQAICRVPASPCPR
+1 M
-15 VAVLLLFSIL
+15 
-25 LPAFSMLLPA
+25 
-35 CDRPAVQPEADRS
+35 
-48 DSSRPVV
+48 
-55 QFTDV
+55 QFTDI
-60 APSAGISFRHAN
+60 ASSAGITFRHTN
-72 GKTGRYY
+72 GKSGRYY

-112 EPARPLSS
+112 VPDRPLSS
-120 VLYRNEGDGSFTDV
+120 VLYRNDGDGTFTDV
-134 TDQAGAGNVGGYG
+134 TSQAGVGNADGYG
-147 MGMAVADYDND
+147 MGLAVADYDND
-158 GDDDLFVTNYGE
+158 GDDDLFVTNYGA

-182 RDVTAQAA
+182 RDVTGQANLT
-190 VSVPRNPTFST
+190 VPKDPTFST

-209 RDGHLDLYVCAYV
+209 RDGCLDLYVCAYV
-222 EFDFETNKRC
+222 EFDFETNRRC
-232 VRDGI
+232 SRDGI

-252 LYRNDGDG
+252 LYRNNGDG
-260 TFTDVSAIAGI
+260 TFTDVSAEAGI
-271 ANPAGKGLGVVGGD
+271 ANPDGKGLGVVGGD

-315 DVALLA
+315 DMALLA

-333 GMGVDF
+333 GMGVDI
-339 GDYDRDGAPDIYVT
+339 GDYDRNGSPDIYVT

-389 FGTAFEDFDHDGW
+389 FGTAFKDFDHDGW
-402 PDLFAANGHVIDN
+402 LDIFAANGHVIDN

-420 PTITYEQTNQ
+420 PTITYAQTNQ
-430 LFLNDGN
+430 LFRNEGN
-437 GRFTDVSDR
+437 GVFSDVSPE
-446 AGAPFQVARVHRGA
+446 AGPPFQVERVHRGA

-484 LRNDGVG
+484 LRNDGTG
-491 GRGARGGAGG
+491 GRGAPGESGGSSGAGGSGGAGG
-501 NGERGA
+501 GSA
-507 LGASGGGGY
+507 DSA
-516 GAAGAGGNPPSLLV
+516 SLLV
-530 STEGVQSNRNGI
+530 ATEGVRSNRNGI

-550 DAVRQMREVRSAYSY
+550 DAVRQSREIRSAYSY

-578 AHAGADTVLVDW
+578 AHAGADSVIVDW
-590 PSGARDVATGVEGG
+590 PGGARDVATGVEGG
-604 QWITIREGAGIV
+604 QLITIREGAGIV
-616 SRTPLPRR
+616 SRTPFLRR

>member
-1 MQAICRVPASPCPR
+1 MHAIYRVSASPCPR
-15 VAVLLLFSIL
+15 VAVLLPFL
-25 LPAFSMLLPA
+25 LVLLSLIFLS
-35 CDRPAVQPEADRS
+35 CGRPANEPEAV
-48 DSSRPVV
+48 RPVV
-55 QFTDV
+55 QFTDI
-60 APSAGISFRHAN
+60 APEAGITFRHSN

-99 DVYLLNGAAIPGF
+99 DIYLLNGAAIPGF
-112 EPARPLSS
+112 EPERALSS
-120 VLYRNEGDGSFTDV
+120 VLYRNEDDGSFTDV
-134 TDQAGAGNVGGYG
+134 TGQAGVGNVGGYG

-158 GDDDLFVTNYGE
+158 GDDDLFVTNYGK
-170 NVLYRNEGDGTF
+170 NILYRNERDGTF
-182 RDVTAQAA
+182 RNVTGQAGL
-190 VSVPRNPTFST
+190 SVPRNPTFST

-209 RDGHLDLYVCAYV
+209 RDGHLDLYVCVYV
-222 EFDFETNKRC
+222 EFDFEANKRC
-232 VRDGI
+232 SRDGI
-237 QSYCGPDIYEGAADL
+237 QSYCGPDIYEGVADL
-252 LYRNDGDG
+252 LYRNNGDG
-260 TFTDVSAIAGI
+260 TFSDVSVEAGI
-271 ANPAGKGLGVVGGD
+271 ANPDGKGLGVVGGD

-315 DVALLA
+315 DMALLA

-339 GDYDRDGAPDIYVT
+339 GDYDRNGSPDIYVT

-389 FGTAFEDFDHDGW
+389 FGTAFADFDHDGW
-402 PDLFAANGHVIDN
+402 LDIFAANGHVIDN

-420 PTITYEQTNQ
+420 PTIRYAQTNQ
-430 LFLNDGN
+430 LFRNEGN
-437 GRFTDVSDR
+437 GVFTDVSAG
-446 AGAPFQVARVHRGA
+446 AGAPFQVERVHRGA

-471 DVLVT
+471 DILVT

-491 GRGARGGAGG
+491 GRGARGGAGRNG
-501 NGERGA
+501 NGGDP
-507 LGASGGGGY
+507 
-516 GAAGAGGNPPSLLV
+516 AGPASLLV
-530 STEGVQSNRNGI
+530 SAEGVRSNRNGI

-550 DAVRQMREVRSAYSY
+550 DAVRQIREVRSGYSY
-565 LAANDLRAHFGLG
+565 LAANDLRTHFGLG
-578 AHAGADTVLVDW
+578 AYTGADSVIVDW
-590 PSGARDVATGVEGG
+590 PGGTRDVAAGVEGG

-616 SRTPLPRR
+616 SRTQFPRR